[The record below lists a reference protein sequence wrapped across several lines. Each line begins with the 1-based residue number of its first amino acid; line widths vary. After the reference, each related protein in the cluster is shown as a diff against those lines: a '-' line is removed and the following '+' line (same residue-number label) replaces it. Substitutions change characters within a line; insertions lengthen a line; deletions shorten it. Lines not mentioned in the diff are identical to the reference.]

1 VSGLVI
7 SGCGVL
13 SPAGL
18 GLAPLADSLADAA
31 DDRSTPG
38 AGTTPPANPGAL
50 ADFDVRLHLGRKG
63 TSFLDRATALTLV
76 ACSQALEDSGLRVDD
91 DNRHRV
97 GVTVGTTVGSLRSM
111 SDYTRE
117 TLVEERPYL
126 VNPALFPNTVM
137 NCAAGQS
144 AIRYGLRGINAT
156 IAGGR
161 AAFLSVLRYAAS
173 AVSRGYADAMLVG
186 AVEEL
191 SPHRAW
197 ATHLSEPPGVVAG
210 EGAAVFV
217 LEGADAARG
226 AGRHVDAE
234 VLAVTAGFGAGGRVE
249 EALRGCVRRALAR
262 TDVDTGLVTLV
273 TAGRPRDAV
282 VVEAAR
288 ALGVAAVE
296 RVPVASVLGE
306 CHAASCAL
314 EVAALLALHRDEPAR
329 DGRVSLVAG
338 ITPEGG
344 AVTALLRG
352 FSRVGA
358 DHQ

>member
-1 VSGLVI
+1 MSGRLEI
-7 SGCGVL
+7 TGCGVL
-13 SPAGL
+13 SAAGIGMEALLSALTADEPDGAPAGDFSV
-18 GLAPLADSLADAA
+18 P
-31 DDRSTPG
+31 
-38 AGTTPPANPGAL
+38 
-50 ADFDVRLHLGRKG
+50 DFDVRTFLGRKG
-63 TSFLDRATALTLV
+63 TAFLDRSTALALV
-76 ACSQALEDSGLRVDD
+76 ACGQALEDSGLRIDAG
-91 DNRHRV
+91 NRERV
-97 GVTVGTTVGSLRSM
+97 GVVLGTSVGSLRSM